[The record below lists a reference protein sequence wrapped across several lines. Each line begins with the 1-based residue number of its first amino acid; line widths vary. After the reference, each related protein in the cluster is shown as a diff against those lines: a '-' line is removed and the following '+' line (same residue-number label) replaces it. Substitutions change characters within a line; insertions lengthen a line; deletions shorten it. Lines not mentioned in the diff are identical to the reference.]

1 MFANR
6 FGRGLVAAMES
17 EGENTAPVEEVMA
30 ADSAETSLVE
40 AADAG
45 AAVDAEATQIESAQ
59 ADSET
64 LGDIADTLEASE
76 ETGDPGTPGIDL
88 GTYYIVEI

>member
-17 EGENTAPVEEVMA
+17 EGEGTTPVEEVMA

-45 AAVDAEATQIESAQ
+45 AAVDAEVTQIESAQ

-76 ETGDPGTPGIDL
+76 ETGG
-88 GTYYIVEI
+88 